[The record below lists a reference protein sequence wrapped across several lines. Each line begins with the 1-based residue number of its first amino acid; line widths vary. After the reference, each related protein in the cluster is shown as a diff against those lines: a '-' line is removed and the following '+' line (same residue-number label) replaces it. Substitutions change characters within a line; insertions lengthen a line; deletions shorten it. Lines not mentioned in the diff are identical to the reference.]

1 MLQITL
7 DQPGQF
13 SSADVPAPVPAPGD
27 ALVRVHRVG
36 VCGTDLHAFAGKQ
49 PFFTYPRILGHELG
63 VEVIDPGTDPHGLKA
78 GDRCSVEPYLNCG
91 RCIACRRGKPNCC
104 TELKVLGVHID
115 GGMRAQLA
123 VPARKLH
130 RSGKLDYEQ
139 LALVETLGIGAH
151 AVERAEVRP
160 DDFILVIGAGPIGL
174 SVIQFALVTGA
185 TLAVMDLSA
194 TRLAFCRDQLGVK
207 HTVTAGPESVAQL
220 KAGGGG
226 DLPTIVIDATGN
238 PKSMAGTF
246 DLAAHGGRIVFVGLF
261 QGELAFN
268 DPNFHRR
275 ELTVCASR
283 NALPGTFRDIIGLV
297 ESGRIDTKPW
307 ITHRFALADT
317 PTVFPRDIA
326 GNPDVLKAM
335 IEVT

>member
-7 DQPGQF
+7 DQPGKF
-13 SSADVPAPVPAPGD
+13 SAADVPEPKPAPGE
-27 ALVRVHRVG
+27 ALVRVHRIG

-49 PFFTYPRILGHELG
+49 PFFNYPRILGHELG
-63 VEVIDPGTDPHGLKA
+63 VEVIDPGTEPHDLKV

-115 GGMRAQLA
+115 GGMRPLLT
-123 VPARKLH
+123 VPSRKLH
-130 RSGKLDYEQ
+130 RSAKLDYEQ

-151 AVERAEVRP
+151 AVERAEARKE
-160 DDFILVIGAGPIGL
+160 DFILVIGAGPIGL

-185 TLAVMDLSA
+185 TLAVMDVSES
-194 TRLAFCRDQLGVK
+194 RIAFCRDQLGVK
-207 HTVTAGPESVAQL
+207 HTIVAGPESTAQL
-220 KAGGGG
+220 KAIGAG

-283 NALPGTFRDIIGLV
+283 NALPGTFRDIITLV
-297 ESGRIDTKPW
+297 EAGRVDTRPW
-307 ITHRFALADT
+307 ITHRFKLADT
-317 PTVFPRDIA
+317 PEVFPRDIA
-326 GNPDVLKAM
+326 GTTAVLKAM
-335 IEVT
+335 IEV